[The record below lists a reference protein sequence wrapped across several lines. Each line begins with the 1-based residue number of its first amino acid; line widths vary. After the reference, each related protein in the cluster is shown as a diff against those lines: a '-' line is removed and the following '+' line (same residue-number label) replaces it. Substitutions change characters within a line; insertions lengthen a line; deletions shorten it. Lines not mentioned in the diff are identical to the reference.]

1 MKPPLEPT
9 GLGWNVIHFPVGGG
23 RHGILESEPSDRPR
37 PASGSSR
44 LSDSHPDHEPAGDG
58 RLIRLVVTRWLSRGA
73 ELVVRVAGDV
83 DLATVATLAGAFDH
97 AQREFRAVPG
107 GLGVVADLRA
117 VSFLS
122 AAGMRV
128 LVGARDAC
136 LADGLDLRVVAA
148 HAAVVSPLSLAGLD
162 RMLNLQA
169 DLPLGL
175 RAADVHPA

>member
-1 MKPPLEPT
+1 M
-9 GLGWNVIHFPVGGG
+9 GSNVIHFPVCGGP
-23 RHGILESEPSDRPR
+23 HGIGESEPSDRPR
-37 PASGSSR
+37 ARPASDSSR
-44 LSDSHPDHEPAGDG
+44 LPDSDPDHEPAGDG
-58 RLIRLVVTRWLSRGA
+58 PLIRLVVTRWLSRGS

-83 DLATVATLAGAFDH
+83 DLATVATLAGAFDR
-97 AQREFRAVPG
+97 AQHEFRAVPG

-169 DLPLGL
+169 DLSL
-175 RAADVHPA
+175 

>member
-1 MKPPLEPT
+1 MGP
-9 GLGWNVIHFPVGGG
+9 NVIHFPVGVGP
-23 RHGILESEPSDRPR
+23 HGISESGLSERPR
-37 PASGSSR
+37 ARPADDSSE
-44 LSDSHPDHEPAGDG
+44 LWDSHPDHEAAEDG
-58 RLIRLVVTRWLSRGA
+58 RLIRLVVTRWLSGGS

-83 DLATVATLAGAFDH
+83 DLATVATLAGAFDRAQH
-97 AQREFRAVPG
+97 AFRAVPG
-107 GLGVVADLRA
+107 GLGIVADLRA

-162 RMLNLQA
+162 RVLNLQA
-169 DLPLGL
+169 DLP
-175 RAADVHPA
+175 R